1 MEKYIKQYALAQGLV
16 KDNDVSR
23 LVIFFFNKA
32 LGLRH
37 YPLYEP
43 F

>member
-1 MEKYIKQYALAQGLV
+1 MEKYIKQYPLTQGFV
-16 KDNDVSR
+16 KNNDLGHS
-23 LVIFFFNKA
+23 VIIFNKA

-43 F
+43 V

>member
-1 MEKYIKQYALAQGLV
+1 MEKYSKKYPLAQGLV
-16 KDNDVSR
+16 KNIDLRCSA
-23 LVIFFFNKA
+23 IIFNKA
-32 LGLRH
+32 FGLRH